1 MENHPIPQNVTGFQF
16 KLIGDMTVKQFAYL
30 AAGSIVAGI
39 FMFGTSFN
47 FILIKFPII
56 SMSLG
61 LGLGLAFLPIH
72 GRPLDIMLVNFIK
85 ALFAPNQFV
94 YQKTGGQLIVPAFVK
109 KTQAAQNAAGH
120 RSSKDLQVFLSTLP
134 QKTQNELDKKETTFL
149 KSVFTSSTATAAQS
163 PQKHQEPQILSMFNQ
178 LQPFKKE
185 DPKNENLPE
194 DKQEEIV
201 EEKKEA
207 IGEQASEIQKELDLA
222 KAMEAASTNQANF
235 QEAHTKVLDLER
247 QLQESL
253 FQKQELE
260 KKLAELTQ
268 KLQAQPLQNVF
279 NPTSAMPKT
288 ETQNVRKVPADMA
301 PKTGFPFIPDVPNL
315 IIGIIKDSRGNILTN
330 ILIEVLDKD
339 QNPIRAFK
347 TNSLGQFASATPL
360 LNGTYTLVFED
371 PQNQHKFDNIEIT
384 AEGKIIPPLEVISID
399 AREDLRK
406 ELFG

>member
-47 FILIKFPII
+47 FVLIKFPII
-56 SMSLG
+56 AFSLG

-85 ALFAPNQFV
+85 ALFVPSQFV
-94 YQKTGGQLIVPAFVK
+94 YQKTGGQLIMPAFIK
-109 KTQAAQNAAGH
+109 KPQAAQNIA
-120 RSSKDLQVFLSTLP
+120 SSHSNKDLQALLNTLP
-134 QKTQNELDKKETTFL
+134 KKAQNELDEKETTFL
-149 KSVFTSSTATAAQS
+149 KSVFTSGTATNPQM
-163 PQKHQEPQILSMFNQ
+163 PQKHSQPQILSMFHQ
-178 LQPFKKE
+178 LQPFKKDE
-185 DPKNENLPE
+185 EKNENLPE

-201 EEKKEA
+201 EEKKEV
-207 IGEQASEIQKELDLA
+207 IEGQTSEIQKELDLA
-222 KAMEAASTNQANF
+222 KTMEVTSTNQANF
-235 QEAHTKVLDLER
+235 QEAHKKVLDLEG
-247 QLQESL
+247 QLRESL
-253 FQKQELE
+253 LQKQELE

-279 NPTSAMPKT
+279 NPTTAMPKT

-301 PKTGFPFIPDVPNL
+301 PKTGFPIIPDVPNL
-315 IIGIIKDSRGNILTN
+315 IIGIVKDSRGNILTN

-339 QNPIRAFK
+339 QSPIRAFK

-399 AREDLRK
+399 AREELRK